1 MMVEFIY
8 TTLRR
13 IVLLLIAQCLLNGLA
28 YGAEQY
34 RVARI
39 ADPFIELRTGAGRGY
54 PVLLVIERG
63 ETITILKRKTDWF
76 KVRTRNNQ
84 EGWVNLRQLQQTLN
98 ETGEQLNF
106 AEVTLDDFTRYRW
119 IIGVGGGDYGG
130 AREIS
135 LYGGRRLAEHLSTEL
150 TLSQSLGSYSSSLS
164 AKAALLAYP
173 FTQWRYSP
181 FFALGTG
188 VVRTNPRTT
197 LVQAS
202 DHSDQFASVGLGV
215 QAYMTRRFVLR
226 IEFNDYIIFSATNA
240 NDSNE
245 EIHEWKAGFAIFL

>member
-1 MMVEFIY
+1 M
-8 TTLRR
+8 
-13 IVLLLIAQCLLNGLA
+13 LLLIAQCLLNGLA

-54 PVLLVIERG
+54 PVFLVVERG

-84 EGWVNLRQLQQTLN
+84 EGWVNLHQLQQTLN
-98 ETGEQLNF
+98 EAGEKTRF
-106 AEVTLDDFTRYRW
+106 AEVSLGDFMRSRW
-119 IIGVGGGDYGG
+119 LMGVGGGDYGG

-150 TLSQSLGSYSSSLS
+150 TLSQTLGSYSSSLI
-164 AKAALLAYP
+164 AKAALLAHP
-173 FTQWRYSP
+173 FSQWRYSP

-197 LVQAS
+197 LVQTP
-202 DHSDQFASVGLGV
+202 DRTDQFASVGLGM
-215 QAYMTRRFVLR
+215 QAYITRRFVMR
-226 IEFNDYIIFSATNA
+226 IEFNDYIVFSATNA